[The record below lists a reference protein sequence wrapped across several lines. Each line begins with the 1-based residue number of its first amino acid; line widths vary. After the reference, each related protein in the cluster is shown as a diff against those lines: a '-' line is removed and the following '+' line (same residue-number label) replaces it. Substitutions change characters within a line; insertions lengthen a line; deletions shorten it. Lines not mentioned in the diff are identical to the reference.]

1 METIAK
7 LMAPIAPFFAD
18 WLYRNLNAVTGREDH
33 DSVHLSLMPVAN
45 DKAIDLPLEERMS
58 YAQRISSLVLSLRK
72 KENHRV
78 RQPLQKILL
87 PILDDKFEEQVK
99 LVESLI
105 LSEVNVKEIDY
116 ITDTTG
122 VINKRCKANFKT
134 LGKKL
139 GKHMKGAAGQI
150 AGFPQEQIA
159 EIEKTGTFSLTV
171 EDQTFDLTLE
181 DIEITADEIPG
192 WQVASNGSITVALD
206 ITITEELRSEGI
218 AKEIVRC
225 IQNLRKQMGLN
236 VMDRIIVR
244 IGLHPLV
251 QQAVKEYGD
260 FIKSEVLADA
270 ISVDEGIEGERIEL
284 VEGIAVPIRVSKS

>member
-1 METIAK
+1 
-7 LMAPIAPFFAD
+7 
-18 WLYRNLNAVTGREDH
+18 
-33 DSVHLSLMPVAN
+33 
-45 DKAIDLPLEERMS
+45 
-58 YAQRISSLVLSLRK
+58 
-72 KENHRV
+72 
-78 RQPLQKILL
+78 
-87 PILDDKFEEQVK
+87 
-99 LVESLI
+99 
-105 LSEVNVKEIDY
+105 
-116 ITDTTG
+116 
-122 VINKRCKANFKT
+122 
-134 LGKKL
+134 
-139 GKHMKGAAGQI
+139 MKGAAGQI

-270 ISVDEGIEGERIEL
+270 ISEDEGIEGERIEL